1 MAVRGAGAARR
12 RRARRVALVC
22 FALGLVAGV
31 VIVLV
36 NDGGAGGAVLF
47 GLFLG
52 AVAAGIGTLGATLQQ
67 ASQHGPP
74 GQH

>member
-1 MAVRGAGAARR
+1 MATRGPGVARR
-12 RRARRVALVC
+12 RRARRIALVC
-22 FALGLVAGV
+22 FVVGLVAGV
-31 VIVLV
+31 VVVLASG
-36 NDGGAGGAVLF
+36 GGALGAVLF

-52 AVAAGIGTLGATLQQ
+52 AVVAAIGVLVASLQQ

>member
-12 RRARRVALVC
+12 RRTRRVALVC
-22 FALGLVAGV
+22 FVLGLVAGV

-36 NDGGAGGAVLF
+36 NDGGAGGAALF
-47 GLFLG
+47 GLLLG
-52 AVAAGIGTLGATLQQ
+52 AVAAGIGALGASFQQ